1 LSGNNIAANR
11 EDGIWL
17 RDSSGNRIFHN
28 NFSNNTYQTYV
39 EGSINTW
46 DDGYPSGGNYWGG
59 FNPADENKDK
69 IGDVPYTIDEN
80 NTDSYPLIYP
90 FEWYTP
96 SYKPSPDLNKDGF
109 VNFLD
114 LSTAS
119 KAFGCKSGDPR
130 WSPIADMDMN
140 EIINIIDVSKVAK
153 HFGERV

>member
-1 LSGNNIAANR
+1 LSGNDVAANK

-17 RDSSGNRIFHN
+17 RNCSGNRIFHN

-46 DDGYPSGGNYWGG
+46 DKGYPSGGNYWGG
-59 FNPADENKDK
+59 FNPADGNKDK
-69 IGDVPYTIDEN
+69 IGDVSYTIDEN

-96 SYKPSPDLNKDGF
+96 SYKPSPDLNEDGL
-109 VNFLD
+109 VNVTD
-114 LSTAS
+114 LLAAS
-119 KAFGCKSGDPR
+119 KAFGCKPGDPH
-130 WSPIADMDMN
+130 WNPIADMGMN
-140 EIINIIDVSKVAK
+140 EIINIIDISKVAK

>member
-1 LSGNNIAANR
+1 
-11 EDGIWL
+11 
-17 RDSSGNRIFHN
+17 
-28 NFSNNTYQTYV
+28 
-39 EGSINTW
+39 
-46 DDGYPSGGNYWGG
+46 
-59 FNPADENKDK
+59 
-69 IGDVPYTIDEN
+69 
-80 NTDSYPLIYP
+80 
-90 FEWYTP
+90 
-96 SYKPSPDLNKDGF
+96 LNKDGF